1 MLAFTQIDVTVVRA
15 AGLAIATSALGG

>member
-1 MLAFTQIDVTVVRA
+1 MLAFTQINVTVVRA